1 MVKKLTVLFA
11 AAMVVSL
18 AICGCAL
25 QGASGTWS
33 QSNALST
40 KQLTIS
46 SDESEWELELHGLTI
61 GTVSGS
67 LEKNS
72 SGEYLFYS
80 GKDGTTKTLRS
91 KATLSSDGNTLVC
104 GSSGDLGGEWKR
116 IK

>member
-1 MVKKLTVLFA
+1 MVKKPTVLFV

-61 GTVSGS
+61 GTLSGS

-72 SGEYLFYS
+72 SGEYLF
-80 GKDGTTKTLRS
+80 LFR
-91 KATLSSDGNTLVC
+91 
-104 GSSGDLGGEWKR
+104 
-116 IK
+116 